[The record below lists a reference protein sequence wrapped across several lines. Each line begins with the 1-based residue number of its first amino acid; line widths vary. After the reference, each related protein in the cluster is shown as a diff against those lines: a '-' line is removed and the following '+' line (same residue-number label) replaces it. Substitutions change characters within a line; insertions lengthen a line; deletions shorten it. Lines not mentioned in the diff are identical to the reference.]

1 MRNETRS
8 EPGKEVRSLSSK
20 SRSCRWSVPPPPEDH
35 LSIVS
40 STARTWSINRV
51 AWTWLALVLLTALTL
66 ADDRNARAKDQSP
79 SRVVIEL
86 TSEGDDAEPIL
97 AILHQAFGESFQA
110 EVVELDAL
118 LDTGIGPWMVA
129 PPAQLHPCS
138 IEPLPLATI
147 ESSLADIEGLVQSLE
162 FESALR
168 QIDTLEDALC
178 ASDGPLPTL
187 VLARIPY
194 LRGIG
199 LFYLDDK
206 EGARSAFK
214 LASERDPDHEWD
226 TTFPPDPQQVFLLGV
241 ADAIHAPRS
250 RLVLPTEE
258 RPGQLYIDG
267 RAVDLAIRVVE
278 LVGERHLLQF
288 GVEGDEVRGA
298 WLQISGIDE
307 VELVGPQTARE
318 GLVDGPGTETG
329 DQAYSLLAGAAEA
342 AGYSEV
348 LVVQD
353 SDGDH
358 ARWFNSIDG
367 TWKEISLAAGHK
379 LRQSRNQ
386 KAAGGV
392 LLGAGGALMVAGGV
406 IAAHNYAAATQVE
419 QEMVGSA
426 GMYSLRIDEFKEHK
440 VQSEIGLG
448 LLAGGGVMSAIGI
461 PLLIRGTTLQKKTP
475 GDPRLTFIASP
486 GEITW
491 IGLSGEF

>member
-1 MRNETRS
+1 MDPEGHARPVLPVTR
-8 EPGKEVRSLSSK
+8 
-20 SRSCRWSVPPPPEDH
+20 
-35 LSIVS
+35 
-40 STARTWSINRV
+40 ARTINQIM
-51 AWTWLALVLLTALTL
+51 WTWAAVGLLTALVL
-66 ADDRNARAKDQSP
+66 VDDRDARAKDQSP

-86 TSEGDDAEPIL
+86 TPGGDAEPVL
-97 AILHQAFGESFQA
+97 AMLHRAFGESFQA
-110 EVVELDAL
+110 EVVELEEL

-162 FESALR
+162 FESALE
-168 QIDTLEDALC
+168 QIDSLEDALC
-178 ASDGPLPTL
+178 ASDGPLL
-187 VLARIPY
+187 NQVLARIPY

-250 RLVLPTEE
+250 QLHLPTEE
-258 RPGQLYIDG
+258 QLGQLYLDG
-267 RAVDLAIRVVE
+267 QLVGPESREVE

-298 WLQISGIDE
+298 WLEISDIDQ
-307 VELVGPQTARE
+307 VELVGPQTVRA
-318 GLVDGPGTETG
+318 GLADGPGTEAG
-329 DQAYSLLAGAAEA
+329 DQAYSFLAGAAEA

-348 LVVQD
+348 LMVHDPEGNRVW
-353 SDGDH
+353 
-358 ARWFNSIDG
+358 WFNSIDG
-367 TWKEISLAAGHK
+367 AWKEISLAAGHK
-379 LRQSRNQ
+379 LRQSRSQ
-386 KAAGGV
+386 KAAGGI
-392 LLGAGGALMVAGGV
+392 LLGAGGALMIAGGV
-406 IAAHNYAAATQVE
+406 IAAHNYAAATRLE
-419 QEMVGSA
+419 QEMAGSA
-426 GMYSLRIDEFKEHK
+426 GMYALRIDEFKDHK
-440 VQSEIGLG
+440 LRSEVGLG
-448 LLAGGGVMSAIGI
+448 LLVGGGVMSAIGI
-461 PLLIRGTTLQKKTP
+461 PMLIRGTDLQKKAP